1 MSFNSVVSSTVRKL
15 STRTSFFGLKLWPV
29 ILICIGIFILLLLL
43 LLLKIC
49 CACCRR
55 SSKYGDYEFSKSE
68 SSSNAISKTTSS
80 SMLLARNA
88 LPLEFDIESSGCRW
102 SRREG
107 NKCCDTKSI
116 QLKHCNSI
124 GGIKQ
129 YTIEEVE
136 TATNGFA
143 DENVIGSGDYGIVYR
158 GLLFDHSRV
167 AIKKLVFNNGKSM
180 DFIQEVEAMWC
191 IRHKNM
197 VKLIGYCTEG
207 TYKMLVYE
215 YVDNGNLKHWLH
227 GTIGD
232 VSTLT
237 WNTRMNIILGIV
249 KCLVYLH
256 EDTEPP
262 IVHQNLK
269 SSNILLD
276 RQWNPK
282 VSDFGI
288 SKLLGPDWT
297 LSMARP
303 TGSSGY
309 MAPEYGSTR
318 VLDQKT
324 DVYSVGVLIIE
335 IITGRSPVE
344 RRGYEH
350 EVNLVEWLHS
360 MVRDQNI
367 IQIVD
372 PKLAEMPNKKE
383 LKRIIL
389 IALRCVDAD
398 AENRPKMGDII
409 HMLEPRDLLLSDERV
424 TKTETFRGNV
434 DAN

>member
-1 MSFNSVVSSTVRKL
+1 
-15 STRTSFFGLKLWPV
+15 
-29 ILICIGIFILLLLL
+29 
-43 LLLKIC
+43 
-49 CACCRR
+49 
-55 SSKYGDYEFSKSE
+55 
-68 SSSNAISKTTSS
+68 
-80 SMLLARNA
+80 MLLARNA

-167 AIKKLVFNNGKSM
+167 AIKKLVFN
-180 DFIQEVEAMWC
+180 
-191 IRHKNM
+191 
-197 VKLIGYCTEG
+197 
-207 TYKMLVYE
+207 KMLVYE

>member
-1 MSFNSVVSSTVRKL
+1 MSFNSVTSSTVKNL
-15 STRTSFFGLKLWPV
+15 STTTSFFGLKLWPV
-29 ILICIGIFILLLLL
+29 ILICIAIFILLLV
-43 LLLKIC
+43 LLKIS
-49 CACCRR
+49 CACCPR
-55 SSKYGDYEFSKSE
+55 SSKYGDYQLNKSE
-68 SSSNAISKTTSS
+68 CTGNAVSKTTSS
-80 SMLLARNA
+80 SMLLSRNA
-88 LPLEFDIESSGCRW
+88 LPLEFDIESSGGQW
-102 SRREG
+102 SSREG
-107 NKCCDTKSI
+107 YKCCDTKSV

-129 YTIEEVE
+129 YTIEEIE

-167 AIKKLVFNNGKSM
+167 AIKKLVFNNAKSM

-215 YVDNGNLKHWLH
+215 YVDNGNLQHWLH
-227 GTIGD
+227 GTLGD

-269 SSNILLD
+269 SSNILVD

-282 VSDFGI
+282 VSDFGL

-297 LSMARP
+297 LSLARP
-303 TGSSGY
+303 TGTSGY
-309 MAPEYGSTR
+309 MAPEYCITR
-318 VLDQKT
+318 VLDEKT

-335 IITGRSPVE
+335 IISGRSPVE
-344 RRGYEH
+344 RRGDKNEG
-350 EVNLVEWLHS
+350 NLVEWLNS
-360 MVRDQNI
+360 MVRDQNA
-367 IQIVD
+367 IQLVD
-372 PKLAEMPNKKE
+372 PKLGEKPNKKE
-383 LKRIIL
+383 LKRIVL
-389 IALRCVDAD
+389 IALRCVDED

-409 HMLEPRDLLLSDERV
+409 HMLEPRDLLLSDEHVINRD
-424 TKTETFRGNV
+424 FSLQS
-434 DAN
+434 

>member
-1 MSFNSVVSSTVRKL
+1 MSFDSITSSTVKKL
-15 STRTSFFGLKLWPV
+15 SSKTPFFGLKLWPL
-29 ILICIGIFILLLLL
+29 ILISIGVLILLLLI
-43 LLLKIC
+43 LKFC
-49 CACCRR
+49 CARRR
-55 SSKYGDYEFSKSE
+55 SSRYDHYQLNKPE
-68 SSSNAISKTTSS
+68 SSRDAITKTPSS
-80 SMLLARNA
+80 ALLLSRNA
-88 LPLEFDIESSGCRW
+88 LPSEIDIESSGGRW
-102 SRREG
+102 SSREG
-107 NKCCDTKSI
+107 YRCSGTKSG
-116 QLKHCNSI
+116 QLKHWNSI

-129 YTIEEVE
+129 YSLEEIE
-136 TATNGFA
+136 TATNEFA
-143 DENVIGSGDYGIVYR
+143 DENVVGSGDYGIVYR

-167 AIKKLVFNNGKSM
+167 AIKKLVFNNGKLM

-191 IRHKNM
+191 IRHKNL
-197 VKLIGYCTEG
+197 VKLLGYCTQG

-215 YVDNGNLKHWLH
+215 YVDNGNLKNWLH
-227 GTIGD
+227 GTGGD
-232 VSTLT
+232 FSPLT

-282 VSDFGI
+282 VSDFGL

-297 LSMARP
+297 LSSARP
-303 TGSSGY
+303 TGTSGY
-309 MAPEYGSTR
+309 MAPEYSGTR
-318 VLDQKT
+318 ILDEKT

-335 IITGRSPVE
+335 ILSGRSPIQ
-344 RRGYEH
+344 RRGDGT
-350 EVNLVEWLHS
+350 EVNLVEWLNS
-360 MVRDQNI
+360 VLRDQNI
-367 IQIVD
+367 IHVLD
-372 PKLAEMPNKKE
+372 PKLPEKPNKKE

-409 HMLEPRDLLLSDERV
+409 HMLEPRDLLLSDGRV
-424 TKTETFRGNV
+424 TRTETFRRNP
-434 DAN
+434 DSN